1 MNYMNNITILNSE
14 KIWFLFTYCLKGFR
28 SRIVLSK
35 LSWPYRI
42 LSSHPYHAYAS
53 KWHTYT
59 HPVVLIAKY
68 IWNHFLLP
76 KFLIISAVL
85 LQYLKDYWYF
95 QPWSRHSEFSIDS
108 KSDLRKKCI
117 SHVTILSKSFQL
129 LWIILKLQA
138 PSCGLQ
144 SPRKFSM
151 TWPLPTDLILYHV
164 NFPYKLRHHSP
175 HAHFCLRDLELLHIL
190 LWTFFL

>member
-68 IWNHFLLP
+68 IRNHFLLP

-95 QPWSRHSEFSIDS
+95 QPWSLHSEFSIDS
-108 KSDLRKKCI
+108 KSDLRK
-117 SHVTILSKSFQL
+117 SASLMSQS
-129 LWIILKLQA
+129 WA
-138 PSCGLQ
+138 NPS
-144 SPRKFSM
+144 SYFE
-151 TWPLPTDLILYHV
+151 LYL
-164 NFPYKLRHHSP
+164 NCK
-175 HAHFCLRDLELLHIL
+175 LLHAACKAPGDSPWPGL
-190 LWTFFL
+190 CLQTSSCTMLTFLTS